1 MAVPLNSINNQLIQY
16 LLQLTS
22 GNPNA
27 LSQYLTQLQQGG
39 YLPEP
44 TISQELMNAI
54 AAPQPINDPLAFMSN
69 FQNNGTTPA
78 EVDNNRFM
86 QYISQLSQGD
96 TNAFMNYLQNNGAT
110 PANNNGM
117 ASVNPVTEYPL
128 NRDLQINPLA
138 ALMDATQTTAG
149 GAPANTTSAPANT
162 TSAPAEKQYEA
173 PNMMMLQDQTNQV
186 NEIMGLL
193 KNVLPGTGNA
203 LGALGMLTGGG
214 VAGML
219 GSMASNALGRVIGGS
234 PGEQALGASKD
245 ALLELGPILQQLVV
259 NRNAMG
265 QSGQQAAYGARTAM
279 ENQGPS
285 AEAMGTAQRLQSEAG
300 RALSE
305 GQQAYES
312 GARTAQ
318 LESRNLARQLN
329 QVAGNAPL
337 SSLTSA
343 INAVGEQQS
352 RGNRRALA
360 DAAQISNQAR
370 ALSGQLQGQ
379 ADNILDTSRKTTF
392 VTKVQPYLNEWDT
405 SAVAPAAG
413 LAQQLGSTAERGA
426 MALIPENPLAGLAGG
441 LGQMGGGILTG
452 WNWGKIAPLQSL
464 IQRLYS
470 EGLQYNIKQE
480 KQPTTGT

>member
-16 LLQLTS
+16 LLNFGRGT
-22 GNPNA
+22 
-27 LSQYLTQLQQGG
+27 
-39 YLPEP
+39 P

-54 AAPQPINDPLAFMSN
+54 AAPQPINDPLAFMSY
-69 FQNNGTTPA
+69 FQNNGT
-78 EVDNNRFM
+78 
-86 QYISQLSQGD
+86 
-96 TNAFMNYLQNNGAT
+96 T

-149 GAPANTTSAPANT
+149 GAPANTTSAPA
-162 TSAPAEKQYEA
+162 EKQYEY

-186 NEIMGLL
+186 NDMMGLL
-193 KNVLPGTGNA
+193 KNVLPGTGDA

-219 GSMASNALGRVIGGS
+219 GSMASNALGRVIGGN
-234 PGEQALGASKD
+234 PADQALGASKD

-337 SSLTSA
+337 SSLTGA

-352 RGNRRALA
+352 QSNRRALS
-360 DAAQISNQAR
+360 DAAQISGQAR

-392 VTKVQPYLNEWDT
+392 ATKVQPYLNEWDT

-413 LAQQLGSTAERGA
+413 LAQKLGSTAERGA

>member
-1 MAVPLNSINNQLIQY
+1 MAVPFNNNNNLIQG
-16 LLQLTS
+16 LLHPGTMNIDTL
-22 GNPNA
+22 
-27 LSQYLTQLQQGG
+27 LQYLTQLQQGG

-54 AAPQPINDPLAFMSN
+54 AAPQPINDPLAFMSYFKN
-69 FQNNGTTPA
+69 AGTTNQSEWDPSSFMSYFKNA
-78 EVDNNRFM
+78 GTADNT
-86 QYISQLSQGD
+86 S
-96 TNAFMNYLQNNGAT
+96 A
-110 PANNNGM
+110 PAN
-117 ASVNPVTEYPL
+117 
-128 NRDLQINPLA
+128 
-138 ALMDATQTTAG
+138 TTSAPANTTS
-149 GAPANTTSAPANT
+149 APANTTSAPANT
-162 TSAPAEKQYEA
+162 TSAPAEKQYEY

-193 KNVLPGTGNA
+193 KNVSPGTGDA

-245 ALLELGPILQQLVV
+245 ALLELGPLLQQLVV

-352 RGNRRALA
+352 QSNRRALS
-360 DAAQISNQAR
+360 DAAQISGQAR

>member
-1 MAVPLNSINNQLIQY
+1 MAVPFNNNNNLIQGLLHPGTMNIDT
-16 LLQLTS
+16 LLQS
-22 GNPNA
+22 
-27 LSQYLTQLQQGG
+27 LTQLQQGG

-54 AAPQPINDPLAFMSN
+54 AAPQPINDPLAFMSYFKN
-69 FQNNGTTPA
+69 AGTTNQSEWDPSSFMSYFKNA
-78 EVDNNRFM
+78 GTSAPTTVDNNRFM
-86 QYISQLSQGD
+86 QYISQSSQGD
-96 TNAFMNYLQNNGAT
+96 PNAFTNYLQNIGAALADNT
-110 PANNNGM
+110 SAPAN
-117 ASVNPVTEYPL
+117 
-128 NRDLQINPLA
+128 
-138 ALMDATQTTAG
+138 TTS
-149 GAPANTTSAPANT
+149 APANTTSAPANT

-193 KNVLPGTGNA
+193 KNVLPGTGDA

-245 ALLELGPILQQLVV
+245 ALLELGPLLQQLVV

-392 VTKVQPYLNEWDT
+392 VTKVHPYLNEWDT

>member
-1 MAVPLNSINNQLIQY
+1 MNAIAAPQPINDPLAFMSYFQNNG
-16 LLQLTS
+16 TT
-22 GNPNA
+22 PA
-27 LSQYLTQLQQGG
+27 
-39 YLPEP
+39 
-44 TISQELMNAI
+44 ISQELMNAI
-54 AAPQPINDPLAFMSN
+54 AAPQPINDPLAFMSY
-69 FQNNGTTPA
+69 F
-78 EVDNNRFM
+78 
-86 QYISQLSQGD
+86 
-96 TNAFMNYLQNNGAT
+96 QNNGAT
-110 PANNNGM
+110 PADNISAP
-117 ASVNPVTEYPL
+117 AST
-128 NRDLQINPLA
+128 
-138 ALMDATQTTAG
+138 TTAPANTTSAPANTTS
-149 GAPANTTSAPANT
+149 APANTTSAPANT
-162 TSAPAEKQYEA
+162 TSAPAEKQYEY

-193 KNVLPGTGNA
+193 KNVLPGTGDA

-245 ALLELGPILQQLVV
+245 ALLELGPLLQQLVV

-352 RGNRRALA
+352 QGNRRALA

-392 VTKVQPYLNEWDT
+392 ATKVQPYLNEWDT

>member
-1 MAVPLNSINNQLIQY
+1 MAVPFNNNNNLIQG
-16 LLQLTS
+16 LLHPGTMNIDTL
-22 GNPNA
+22 
-27 LSQYLTQLQQGG
+27 LQYLTQLQQGG

-54 AAPQPINDPLAFMSN
+54 AAPQPINDPLAFMSYFKN
-69 FQNNGTTPA
+69 AGTTNQSEWDPSS
-78 EVDNNRFM
+78 FM
-86 QYISQLSQGD
+86 SYFKNAGT
-96 TNAFMNYLQNNGAT
+96 TNQSEWDPSSFMSYFKNAGTSA
-110 PANNNGM
+110 P
-117 ASVNPVTEYPL
+117 
-128 NRDLQINPLA
+128 
-138 ALMDATQTTAG
+138 TTADNTS
-149 GAPANTTSAPANT
+149 APANTTSAPANT

-193 KNVLPGTGNA
+193 KNVLPGTGDA

-245 ALLELGPILQQLVV
+245 ALLELGPLLQQLVV

-352 RGNRRALA
+352 QGNRRALA

>member
-1 MAVPLNSINNQLIQY
+1 MAVPFANFGPIIPNSTVDTNNVMQY

-27 LSQYLTQLQQGG
+27 LSQLISA
-39 YLPEP
+39 
-44 TISQELMNAI
+44 ISQNTTPSTI
-54 AAPQPINDPLAFMSN
+54 QQPTA
-69 FQNNGTTPA
+69 PA

-110 PANNNGM
+110 PADNISAP
-117 ASVNPVTEYPL
+117 AS
-128 NRDLQINPLA
+128 
-138 ALMDATQTTAG
+138 TTT
-149 GAPANTTSAPANT
+149 APANTTSAPASTTTAPANT

-186 NEIMGLL
+186 NDMMGLL
-193 KNVLPGTGNA
+193 KNVSPGTGDA
-203 LGALGMLTGGG
+203 LDALGMLTGGG

-219 GSMASNALGRVIGGS
+219 GSMASNALGRVIGGN
-234 PGEQALGASKD
+234 PADQALGASKD

-337 SSLTSA
+337 SSLTGA

-352 RGNRRALA
+352 QSNRRALS
-360 DAAQISNQAR
+360 DAAQISGQAR

-392 VTKVQPYLNEWDT
+392 ATKVQPYLNEWDT

-413 LAQQLGSTAERGA
+413 LAQQLGSTAERDA